1 MEPVYTSLRL
11 KDEDESILMFHTI
24 AAEKVSARRGALAN
38 APGAAGGN
46 SWAWPPGAP
55 FGPAR
60 TPPGPHGACD
70 GAHRYAVRRRA
81 LKTHVS
87 PTRPAFAT
95 GGRPVPGSPAPHLP
109 PTPPPPPPPPAQ
121 VEKTWGEPKG
131 YEHLDQ
137 VFQRR
142 GKSEPMFMVYR
153 NGNLL
158 SCVRGINT
166 PQVVKAVEG
175 NWPMGAEDDVEQ
187 NGILLKKK
195 EREQPEGADTG
206 GRRRRR

>member
-1 MEPVYTSLRL
+1 M
-11 KDEDESILMFHTI
+11 
-24 AAEKVSARRGALAN
+24 
-38 APGAAGGN
+38 
-46 SWAWPPGAP
+46 
-55 FGPAR
+55 
-60 TPPGPHGACD
+60 
-70 GAHRYAVRRRA
+70 
-81 LKTHVS
+81 
-87 PTRPAFAT
+87 
-95 GGRPVPGSPAPHLP
+95 
-109 PTPPPPPPPPAQ
+109 
-121 VEKTWGEPKG
+121 EKTWGEPKG